1 MQLTVCIEH
10 PDGSTEW
17 VPAPVDREIYVGRD
31 ESNHIVLKSPEVSRR
46 HLVVR
51 CEAEG
56 SYLVTDTS
64 ANGTKIGELALRGGS
79 THVNDGTPMRIGSF
93 ALRVFGPGQNP
104 RANIEPKDAPTI
116 PPPPDADDPSV
127 VPVAVRK
134 RMHAL
139 LLENLDLATLDRTKM
154 DAGVMRPKVRAAL
167 RRIAGQV
174 AADLPKD
181 ADIAVLI
188 DELCDE
194 VLGLGPLETLLADD
208 TIDEIMVV
216 DPETIYVER
225 RGKVERSPQRFTDQ
239 ELVRSIIERIV
250 TPLGRRIDESTP
262 VVDARLADGSRVH
275 AIIPPL
281 AIRGP
286 CITIRKFAKVP
297 LRMKKLIEYGTLTAQ
312 MGRFLERCVRARKN
326 ILVSGGTGTGKTT
339 LLNVLSGAVPPGE
352 RIITIEDAA
361 ELQLVQPH
369 VVGLESRRANIE
381 GRGEYPIRELVRNA
395 LRMRPDRIIVGEVR
409 GGEALDMLQ
418 AMNTGHEGSMTTTH
432 ANSPEEAL
440 DRLETLALMGG
451 LELSVTAVR
460 KQIASAVDIIVQQ
473 ERFTS
478 DGTRRITSIT
488 EIVGLDK
495 EGGYERHELFTFEQT
510 GVGPGGA
517 VIGEFRATGFIP
529 TFIQEFFALGL
540 VEDGAYL

>member
-1 MQLTVCIEH
+1 
-10 PDGSTEW
+10 
-17 VPAPVDREIYVGRD
+17 
-31 ESNHIVLKSPEVSRR
+31 
-46 HLVVR
+46 
-51 CEAEG
+51 
-56 SYLVTDTS
+56 
-64 ANGTKIGELALRGGS
+64 
-79 THVNDGTPMRIGSF
+79 
-93 ALRVFGPGQNP
+93 
-104 RANIEPKDAPTI
+104 
-116 PPPPDADDPSV
+116 
-127 VPVAVRK
+127 
-134 RMHAL
+134 
-139 LLENLDLATLDRTKM
+139 
-154 DAGVMRPKVRAAL
+154 
-167 RRIAGQV
+167 
-174 AADLPKD
+174 
-181 ADIAVLI
+181 
-188 DELCDE
+188 
-194 VLGLGPLETLLADD
+194 
-208 TIDEIMVV
+208 
-216 DPETIYVER
+216 
-225 RGKVERSPQRFTDQ
+225 
-239 ELVRSIIERIV
+239 
-250 TPLGRRIDESTP
+250 
-262 VVDARLADGSRVH
+262 VH

-312 MGRFLERCVRARKN
+312 MARFLERCVRARKN
-326 ILVSGGTGTGKTT
+326 VLVSGGTGTGKTT
-339 LLNVLSGAVPPGE
+339 LLNVLSAAVPAGE

-361 ELQLVQPH
+361 ELQLAQPH

-432 ANSPEEAL
+432 ANSPTEAL

-495 EGGYERHELFTFEQT
+495 EGGYEQHELFTFEQT
-510 GVGPGGA
+510 AVGPGGA

-540 VEDGAYL
+540 VDDGAYL